1 MIFIFS
7 ATGNSYHVSRLISES
22 LGIQKVDLA
31 AAVRYKRFLYDAK
44 GEDVGF
50 VFPVYFLGIPN
61 MVKVLAENLEVRNPG
76 KVFCVVTCG
85 GHSGKAGE
93 MLQECLGKRLKID
106 SYFDVIMPDNA
117 VFYEDVPSKE
127 EQDRI
132 NAEADVVIQGI
143 IEKLKAGET
152 GDFRK
157 HAGQEESEELYAQ
170 YEDARVT
177 EPFTINDRCIECRIC
192 EDVCPEQIIKI
203 YHRKPVWDEEK
214 CSMCMSCLN
223 LCPKKAIEFGDVT
236 KERGRYHHP
245 DYYERI
251 IGIPLKY

>member
-1 MIFIFS
+1 MIFTFS

-22 LGIQKVDLA
+22 LGIPKVDLA
-31 AAVRYKRFLYDAK
+31 AAVRYKRYLYDAK

-50 VFPVYFLGIPN
+50 VFPVYFLGLPS
-61 MVKVLAENLEVRNPG
+61 MVRTFAENLEVRNPG
-76 KVFCVVTCG
+76 RVFCVLTCG
-85 GHSGKAGE
+85 VQSGKAGE
-93 MLQECLGKRLKID
+93 MLQEFLGKRLHID

-117 VFYEDVPSKE
+117 IFYMDVPPKE

-132 NAEADVVIQGI
+132 NSEADVTIQGI
-143 IEKLKAGET
+143 IEKLRAGET
-152 GDFRK
+152 GDHRN
-157 HAGQEESEELYAQ
+157 HSGPENSEELHAQ
-170 YEDARVT
+170 YEDLRVT
-177 EPFTINDRCIECRIC
+177 EPFTINERCIECRIC
-192 EDVCPEQIIKI
+192 EEVCPEQIIKI

-236 KERGRYHHP
+236 RERGRYHHP
-245 DYYERI
+245 DFYERI